1 MDLKLIAVLSIAHI
15 LIDMTAS
22 ALPAIMPLLQS
33 SLALSYTEI
42 GATVMVA
49 NLTSSVIQPCLGY
62 FSDRTCI
69 GWLLPAS
76 VVLAYGSFSLIG
88 LLPSYVLLLL
98 FVGLSGVGVA
108 MFHPES
114 FKLAHHFVG
123 ARAATGM
130 SIFQVGGN
138 FGLAVGPLCAAFAVQ
153 AAGLRGTLLFLL
165 PGLAVLGVLLWFN
178 AELTRPLRDT
188 QRVRSNA
195 RVLPQP
201 SPQGRGA
208 WLSMTL
214 LVIAV
219 TLRSWAHM
227 GLMTFIPFYYT
238 GVLHGPA
245 AAAGK
250 PVFAFLI
257 GGAAGTLA
265 GGMASDRIGHKRFFG
280 LSLVCSVPLLFLFLH
295 VSGTWAFI
303 VLFLAGFVL
312 ISSFSVTVVMGQT
325 ILSNRLGIASGLML
339 GFVIGMGGIGA
350 GWLGFV
356 ADTWGIVT
364 TFRLIAIMPALA
376 LLPLSILRYNEKT
389 NVRVVAR

>member
-1 MDLKLIAVLSIAHI
+1 MNLTLIAVLSIAHI
-15 LIDMTAS
+15 LIDMTGS
-22 ALPAIMPLLQS
+22 ALSAIMPLLQGP
-33 SLALSYTEI
+33 LALNYTEV
-42 GATVMVA
+42 GAAIMVA

-62 FSDRTCI
+62 FSDRTHV

-76 VVLAYGSFSLIG
+76 IVLAYGSFSFIG
-88 LLPSYVLLLL
+88 LLPSYVLLLF
-98 FVGLSGVGVA
+98 FVGLSGMGVA

-114 FKLAHHFVG
+114 FKMAHHFTG

-138 FGLAVGPLCAAFAVQ
+138 LGLAVGPLCAALAVQ
-153 AAGLRGTLLFLL
+153 AAGLRGTLLFLA
-165 PGLAVLGVLLWFN
+165 PGLGIFVILLWFN
-178 AELTRPLRDT
+178 RELTRPLQDAHH
-188 QRVRSNA
+188 VRSNG

-201 SPQGRGA
+201 SPQERGA

-214 LVIAV
+214 LVAAV

-227 GLMTFIPFYYT
+227 GLITFIPFYYT
-238 GVLHGPA
+238 SVLHGPA
-245 AAAGK
+245 VTAGT

-265 GGMASDRIGHKRFFG
+265 GGIASDRIGHKRLFG

-295 VSGTWAFI
+295 VSGVWAFI

-339 GFVIGMGGIGA
+339 GFVIGIGGIGA
-350 GWLGFV
+350 GLLGFV

-364 TFRLIAIMPALA
+364 MFRLIAIMPALA
-376 LLPLSILRYNEKT
+376 LLPLSMLRYGGT
-389 NVRVVAR
+389 TSARA